1 MRSNRIGYSTIVFK
15 NKPRVESRYA
25 IVGGKEGRGPFAN
38 YFDVVLNDDLCGQKS
53 YELAEREILERT
65 ILGAIQ
71 KGNIDLKDIDF
82 MIGGDLLNQIISS
95 SFSARHFETPFIGL
109 YGACSTMAESLAL
122 GAALID
128 GGYAK
133 KTICA
138 TVSHFSTAERQYR
151 YPLELGNQ
159 RPPVSQWTVT
169 GSGCTILS
177 NEGDGIFVSMA
188 TFGKVTDYGITDA
201 NNMGAAMAPA
211 ACETLVE
218 HFKDTKRTP
227 DDYDLIVTGDL
238 GKLGSEILR
247 DLMEHSG
254 YKLGA
259 NYCDCGQMI
268 FTRDQKTFQ
277 GGSGAGCS
285 ASVLNSFILHQME
298 AGIYN
303 KVLFV
308 ATGALLSTLSTQQGE
323 TIPCIAHAVVFE
335 REQKG
340 ANNLGV
346 EKTKNNNQSNEKIS
360 KQKSAE
366 SKAKRSF

>member
-1 MRSNRIGYSTIVFK
+1 MKSNRVGKSTIVFR
-15 NKPRVESRYA
+15 NKPKVESTYA
-25 IVGGKEGRGPFAN
+25 LVGQKEGNGPFAN
-38 YFDVVLNDDLCGQKS
+38 YFDEIINDDLCGQKT
-53 YELAEREILERT
+53 YEYAEREILERT
-65 ILGAIQ
+65 ILGALKKNQ
-71 KGNIDLKDIDF
+71 IDIKDIDF
-82 MIGGDLLNQIISS
+82 MLGGDLLNQIISS
-95 SFSARHFETPFIGL
+95 SFSARHFETPFLGL
-109 YGACSTMAESLAL
+109 YSACSTMTESLAL

-169 GSGCTILS
+169 GSGCTVLGTEKGKVHI
-177 NEGDGIFVSMA
+177 SMA

-211 ACETLVE
+211 ASETLAD
-218 HFKDTKRTP
+218 HFKDTKRCP

-247 DLMEHSG
+247 DLMEHRG

-268 FTRDQKTFQ
+268 FARDQKTFQ

-285 ASVLNSFILHQME
+285 ASVLNSYIIRRME
-298 AGIYN
+298 EGIY
-303 KVLFV
+303 KRVLFM
-308 ATGALLSTLSTQQGE
+308 ATGALLSTISTQQGE
-323 TIPCIAHAVVFE
+323 SIPCIAHAIVLE
-335 REQKG
+335 RDEEPIFPNIK
-340 ANNLGV
+340 
-346 EKTKNNNQSNEKIS
+346 K
-360 KQKSAE
+360 
-366 SKAKRSF
+366 

>member
-1 MRSNRIGYSTIVFK
+1 M
-15 NKPRVESRYA
+15 
-25 IVGGKEGRGPFAN
+25 VGPKEGNGPFAK
-38 YFDVVLNDDLCGQKS
+38 YFDCILNDDLCGKKS

-65 ILGAIQ
+65 IIGALQ

-109 YGACSTMAESLAL
+109 YGACSTMSESLAL
-122 GAALID
+122 GATLID

-169 GSGCTILS
+169 GSGCTVLS
-177 NEGDGIFVSMA
+177 NEGTGNYIAMA

-211 ACETLVE
+211 ACSTIIE

-247 DLMEHSG
+247 DLMEHNG
-254 YKLGA
+254 YKLGG
-259 NYCDCGQMI
+259 NYSDCGQMI
-268 FTRDQKTFQ
+268 FSRDQKTFQ

-285 ASVLNSFILHQME
+285 ASILNGYILKQMD
-298 AGIYN
+298 AGKFN
-303 KVLFV
+303 RVLFV
-308 ATGALLSTLSTQQGE
+308 ATGALLSTISTQQGE
-323 TIPCIAHAVVFE
+323 TIPCIAHAVVIE
-335 REQKG
+335 RDDS
-340 ANNLGV
+340 NNDILKK
-346 EKTKNNNQSNEKIS
+346 ENLNDIKSIKNINKKNNFQKNIKKI
-360 KQKSAE
+360 QK
-366 SKAKRSF
+366 F